1 MQVKEDNVMYPK
13 DFTAKNRLVGVLWST
28 ERDSC
33 LWFGDKEW
41 KECRLGQQLLPL
53 IPVSEVL
60 FSDVKFVK
68 QLVKW
73 TLPALKRDGVK
84 DGWKGFVYALESVYD
99 DKYEALQKIRGLH
112 EFDDGN
118 SLSNL
123 LWWVHSRD

>member
-1 MQVKEDNVMYPK
+1 MQVKEDNTIYPK
-13 DFTAKNRLVGVLWST
+13 DLTAKNRLVGVLWST
-28 ERDSC
+28 KRDSS
-33 LWFGDKEW
+33 LWFGDREW

-53 IPVSEVL
+53 IPVSEIL

-73 TLPALKRDGVK
+73 TRPALKRDGVK
-84 DGWKGFVYALESVYD
+84 DGWKGFVYALESVYS
-99 DKYEALQKIRGLH
+99 KYEALEKVRGLQ

-118 SLSNL
+118 SRSNL